1 MSEDPR
7 GNARRPGVGCGA
19 AIVRDGRLLL
29 VRRKTPPEA
38 GCWNLPGG
46 KVDFGERVEDAIVRE
61 IAEEIG
67 VQIAL
72 LRRLG
77 IAQMIGLDD
86 QHWVAPIHLARIVA
100 GEPENRE
107 PDKHEGILWAPLD
120 APPSPLGVAA
130 REAIAALARDREQL
144 A

>member
-1 MSEDPR
+1 M
-7 GNARRPGVGCGA
+7 NARRPGVGCGA
-19 AIVRDGRLLL
+19 AIVRDGKLLL
-29 VRRKTPPEA
+29 VQRRGPPEA

-67 VQIAL
+67 VKIAL
-72 LRRLG
+72 LRPLG
-77 IAQMIGLDD
+77 VVQMIGLDD
-86 QHWVAPIHLARIVA
+86 QHWVAPIHLAEIVA

-107 PDKHEGILWAPLD
+107 PGKHEAIVWAPLD
-120 APPSPLGVAA
+120 SPPSPLAVAA
-130 REAIAALARDREQL
+130 RQAIAALARGREQL